1 MQSSCREAIICADWV
16 RRRIKA
22 TALITTVCSQ
32 LQLFVALA
40 QKGADAV
47 ERSRSRDVSTKI
59 VSACLKKLQLV
70 LIKKLC
76 GEELLP

>member
-40 QKGADAV
+40 QKKGPRPSSDRGPAM
-47 ERSRSRDVSTKI
+47 SRPK
-59 VSACLKKLQLV
+59 
-70 LIKKLC
+70 
-76 GEELLP
+76 

>member
-1 MQSSCREAIICADWV
+1 VIALGLARKAHVRKAAITGRLPWV

-40 QKGADAV
+40 QKGAEAV
-47 ERSRSRDVSTKI
+47 ERSRFRDASTK
-59 VSACLKKLQLV
+59 
-70 LIKKLC
+70 
-76 GEELLP
+76 